1 MVTRAKAG
9 IFKPLERMN
18 CHVTTTSPLPRSH
31 VHALRDPNWK
41 EDMLDEYNALI
52 TNGTWV
58 LVPRPANVNVVRSMW
73 LFKHKF
79 NVDGSLSM
87 YKARLV
93 ANERSQQQ
101 VSRDWPIHQLDIK
114 NAFLHGHL
122 SKTVYMHQPLG
133 FVYPNKPNYVCH
145 LQRSLYGLKQA
156 PRAWFQRFAS
166 YATRVG
172 FQHSKTDSSLFVFRR
187 GSDIAYLLL
196 YVDDIILTASSS
208 TFL

>member
-1 MVTRAKAG
+1 MSTHPMVTRAKAG

-41 EDMLDEYNALI
+41 EDMLFEYNALI

-79 NVDGSLSM
+79 NAYGSLSR

-93 ANERSQQQ
+93 ANGRSQQQ
-101 VSRDWPIHQLDIK
+101 GIDCDETFSPVVKPATIHTSTASGMFLSQSKFVVEILKRANMQKCNLCKTPVDTESKLGPDGKPLHVSSTAQ
-114 NAFLHGHL
+114 
-122 SKTVYMHQPLG
+122 
-133 FVYPNKPNYVCH
+133 
-145 LQRSLYGLKQA
+145 
-156 PRAWFQRFAS
+156 
-166 YATRVG
+166 
-172 FQHSKTDSSLFVFRR
+172 
-187 GSDIAYLLL
+187 
-196 YVDDIILTASSS
+196 LTAY
-208 TFL
+208 TDADWAGCPVTLAV